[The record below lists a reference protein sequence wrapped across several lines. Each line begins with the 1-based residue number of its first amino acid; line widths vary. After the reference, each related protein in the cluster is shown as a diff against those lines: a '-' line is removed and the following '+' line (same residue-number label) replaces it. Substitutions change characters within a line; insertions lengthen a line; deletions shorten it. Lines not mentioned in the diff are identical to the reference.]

1 MSNFW
6 LNEPSLLFENLNQLW
21 PSNTMDFNEKL
32 NAISKLVILLTII
45 GFLFTKTI
53 KILLTGVI
61 TLIAII
67 ILYFMKCKNNKILL
81 KNNIKEGFVNECETN
96 TTYAKIKKDNPLN
109 NVKLTD
115 IEDNPTKEPAPPAF
129 DKENTELINKKTKEM
144 VKEISFK
151 NQPNIDDRLFKDLG
165 DNFNFDMSMRQ
176 FYSTPNTKVVAGDQN
191 AFAQWCYGNMPSCKE
206 DYNNCEKHT
215 IRHPPL

>member
-1 MSNFW
+1 
-6 LNEPSLLFENLNQLW
+6 
-21 PSNTMDFNEKL
+21 
-32 NAISKLVILLTII
+32 
-45 GFLFTKTI
+45 
-53 KILLTGVI
+53 
-61 TLIAII
+61 
-67 ILYFMKCKNNKILL
+67 MKYNNNKLLL
-81 KNNIKEGFVNECETN
+81 KNNIKEGFVNECKTN
-96 TTYAKIKKDNPLN
+96 IKYAKIKKDNPLN

-115 IEDNPTKEPAPPAF
+115 IDDNPTKEPAPPAF
-129 DKENTELINKKTKEM
+129 DSETTELINKKTKEM

-151 NQPNIDDRLFKDLG
+151 NQPNIDDRLFNDLG

-176 FYSTPNTKVVAGDQN
+176 FYSTPNSKVVAGDQN